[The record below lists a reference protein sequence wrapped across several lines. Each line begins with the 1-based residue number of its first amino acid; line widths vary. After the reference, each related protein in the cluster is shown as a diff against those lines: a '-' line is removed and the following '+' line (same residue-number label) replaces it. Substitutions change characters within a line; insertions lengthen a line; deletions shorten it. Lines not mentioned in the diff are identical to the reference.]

1 MNEKIKGLASQLQ
14 DECRK
19 EGVSLLCTMQKKGTG
34 NVLTLGSLPD
44 IGVCL
49 AMQERNLDN
58 QLPLPTKVLRA
69 VALETLKDTAIQKDE
84 KSCHTFI
91 LNDLSDLPDI
101 LERITRGE
109 FE

>member
-1 MNEKIKGLASQLQ
+1 MNEKIKDLASQLQ

-19 EGVSLLCTMQKKGTG
+19 EGVSLLCTMQKKGTA
-34 NVLTLGSLPD
+34 NVLALGSMPD
-44 IGVCL
+44 IGLCL

-58 QLPLPTKVLRA
+58 QLPLPTKILRA
-69 VALETLKDTAIQKDE
+69 VALESLEDTAIQQNE
-84 KSCHTFI
+84 NAGHTFV

>member
-1 MNEKIKGLASQLQ
+1 MNEKIKDLASQIQ

-19 EGVSLLCTMQKKGTG
+19 EGVSLLCTMQKKGTA
-34 NVLTLGSLPD
+34 NVLALGSIPD
-44 IGVCL
+44 IGLCL

-69 VALETLKDTAIQKDE
+69 VALETLKDTAIQQDE
-84 KSCHTFI
+84 NSCHTFI

>member
-1 MNEKIKGLASQLQ
+1 
-14 DECRK
+14 
-19 EGVSLLCTMQKKGTG
+19 
-34 NVLTLGSLPD
+34 
-44 IGVCL
+44 
-49 AMQERNLDN
+49 MQERNLDN

-69 VALETLKDTAIQKDE
+69 VALESLEDTTIQQDE
-84 KSCHTFI
+84 NSCHTFI